1 MGWRDFLT
9 DLLAGRP
16 AHSPGTPEFE
26 TAGHSI
32 ILSSRTIK
40 YRLTRSARRTIGL
53 QIDPRG
59 LTVRVPQHTASRDI
73 EQALQSKSDWIL
85 RKLAALDEREK
96 LGARGAQTT
105 EQSIGPAGAQSA
117 THSAAKSPA
126 EIRALKRQARTLFA
140 ERLAVFERMHACAP
154 VRWSLTSA
162 RTRWGSCSPGGHVR
176 LNWRLIHCPVPVVD
190 YVIAHELAHLE
201 ELNHGPR
208 FWARVEVL
216 YPEWRRERKAL
227 RGYRLDDRL
236 DARLDDR

>member
-1 MGWRDFLT
+1 MGWRDFVT
-9 DLLAGRP
+9 DLLASRAAP
-16 AHSPGTPEFE
+16 SPSTPEFE

-32 ILSSRTIK
+32 TLASRTIE

-53 QIDPRG
+53 QIDPHG
-59 LTVRVPQHTASRDI
+59 LNVRVPQRAALRDI

-85 RKLAALDEREK
+85 RKLAELEK
-96 LGARGAQTT
+96 LSGREAPSADQ
-105 EQSIGPAGAQSA
+105 PA
-117 THSAAKSPA
+117 TKSPA
-126 EIRALKRQARTLFA
+126 EIRVLKRQARSLFA
-140 ERLAVFERMHACAP
+140 ERLAYFERQHACVP

-176 LNWRLIHCPVPVVD
+176 LNWRLIHCPVPVID

-216 YPEWRRERKAL
+216 YPDWRRERKVL

-236 DARLDDR
+236 DDR

>member
-1 MGWRDFLT
+1 LSWRDFLT

-16 AHSPGTPEFE
+16 APGPDTHEFE
-26 TAGHSI
+26 SARHSI
-32 ILSSRTIK
+32 ILSSRMIG
-40 YRLTRSARRTIGL
+40 YRLTRSTRRTIGL

-59 LTVRVPQHTASRDI
+59 LTVRVPQHAASRDI
-73 EQALQSKSDWIL
+73 EMALQSKSDWIL
-85 RKLAALDEREK
+85 RKLAELDELEK
-96 LGARGAQTT
+96 LGARGAHS
-105 EQSIGPAGAQSA
+105 EAQPD
-117 THSAAKSPA
+117 TKSPA

-140 ERLAVFERMHACAP
+140 ERLTHFERIHACKPA
-154 VRWSLTSA
+154 RWSLTSA
-162 RTRWGSCSPGGHVR
+162 RTRWGSCSPDGHVR
-176 LNWRLIHCPVPVVD
+176 LNWRLIQCPVPVID

-236 DARLDDR
+236 DDR

>member
-16 AHSPGTPEFE
+16 APSPARPEIDP
-26 TAGHSI
+26 ASHSI
-32 ILSSRTIK
+32 TLSERTIE

-59 LTVRVPQHTASRDI
+59 LTVRVPERAALRDI
-73 EQALQSKSDWIL
+73 EKALQSKCDWIL
-85 RKLAALDEREK
+85 RKLDQLEAL
-96 LGARGAQTT
+96 ARQD
-105 EQSIGPAGAQSA
+105 A
-117 THSAAKSPA
+117 TLQSPA
-126 EIRALKRQARTLFA
+126 EIRALKRKARAMFA
-140 ERLAVFERMHACAP
+140 ERLAVFEHMHACAP

-176 LNWRLIHCPVPVVD
+176 LNWRLIHCPVPLID

-208 FWARVEVL
+208 FWARVETL
-216 YPEWRRERKAL
+216 YPDWRRARKAL
-227 RGYRLDDRL
+227 RGYRLDDR
-236 DARLDDR
+236 

>member
-1 MGWRDFLT
+1 LGWRDFLT

-16 AHSPGTPEFE
+16 ATSPDPPEFE
-26 TAGHSI
+26 TAEHSI
-32 ILSSRTIK
+32 ILSSRIIG

-59 LTVRVPQHTASRDI
+59 LTVRVPQHAASRDI
-73 EQALQSKSDWIL
+73 ERALQSKAAWIL
-85 RKLAALDEREK
+85 RKLAELDELEK
-96 LGARGAQTT
+96 PGAKGAHST
-105 EQSIGPAGAQSA
+105 AQSA
-117 THSAAKSPA
+117 AQAAAKSPA

-140 ERLAVFERMHACAP
+140 ERLTHFERIHACAP
-154 VRWSLTSA
+154 ARWSLTSA

-176 LNWRLIHCPVPVVD
+176 LNWRLIQCPVPIID

-236 DARLDDR
+236 GDR

>member
-1 MGWRDFLT
+1 MGWRDFVT
-9 DLLAGRP
+9 DLLAGRAAP
-16 AHSPGTPEFE
+16 TPGTPEFE
-26 TAGHSI
+26 TASHSI
-32 ILSSRTIK
+32 TLASRTIE

-59 LTVRVPQHTASRDI
+59 LTVKVPQRAVLRDI

-85 RKLAALDEREK
+85 RKLAELEK
-96 LGARGAQTT
+96 LSGQEAPSA
-105 EQSIGPAGAQSA
+105 EQP
-117 THSAAKSPA
+117 AAKSPA
-126 EIRALKRQARTLFA
+126 EIRVLKRQARSLFA
-140 ERLAVFERMHACAP
+140 ERLAHFERQHACVP

-176 LNWRLIHCPVPVVD
+176 LNWRLIHCPIPVID

-216 YPEWRRERKAL
+216 YPDWRRERKAL
-227 RGYRLDDRL
+227 RAYSLDDR
-236 DARLDDR
+236 

>member
-1 MGWRDFLT
+1 MGWRDFVT
-9 DLLAGRP
+9 DLLASRAAP
-16 AHSPGTPEFE
+16 SPSTPEFE

-32 ILSSRTIK
+32 TLASRTIE

-59 LTVRVPQHTASRDI
+59 LNVRVPQRAALRDI

-85 RKLAALDEREK
+85 RKLAELEK
-96 LGARGAQTT
+96 LSTRD
-105 EQSIGPAGAQSA
+105 GPSA
-117 THSAAKSPA
+117 ERPAAKSPA
-126 EIRALKRQARTLFA
+126 EIRVLKRQARSLFA
-140 ERLAVFERMHACAP
+140 ERLAHFERQHACVP

-162 RTRWGSCSPGGHVR
+162 RTRWGSCSLGGHVR
-176 LNWRLIHCPVPVVD
+176 LNWRLIHCPVPVID

-216 YPEWRRERKAL
+216 YPDWRRERKAL
-227 RGYRLDDRL
+227 RAYSLGDR
-236 DARLDDR
+236 

>member
-1 MGWRDFLT
+1 LGWRDFLT

-16 AHSPGTPEFE
+16 TTSPGTHEFE
-26 TAGHSI
+26 ATGHTI
-32 ILSSRTIK
+32 ILSSRTIE

-59 LTVRVPQHTASRDI
+59 LTVRVPQHAASRDI

-85 RKLAALDEREK
+85 RKLAELNELET
-96 LGARGAQTT
+96 LGAK
-105 EQSIGPAGAQSA
+105 GAQSA
-117 THSAAKSPA
+117 AHSAAKSPA

-140 ERLAVFERMHACAP
+140 ERLTYFERTHACAP
-154 VRWSLTSA
+154 ARWSLTSA

-176 LNWRLIHCPVPVVD
+176 LNWRLIQCPIPVID

-236 DARLDDR
+236 DDR